1 MKNHKTVIGRLTNRL
16 KKLISN
22 DLKLSLMYFVTIIYL
37 SIYAK
42 NVSLKRLKVLLI
54 MIFLRLYMLI
64 FTPVGCPSF
73 GHNPNETLIY
83 LYDILALKIYEN
95 LLGENSVHTIVKK
108 KIIMIIKVRLRWRN
122 VTSLHVKP

>member
-1 MKNHKTVIGRLTNRL
+1 MKNHKTVIGTCRLTNRL

-54 MIFLRLYMLI
+54 MIFLRLLEQYMLI
-64 FTPVGCPSF
+64 FTPVGCPAF

-95 LLGENSVHTIVKK
+95 LAC
-108 KIIMIIKVRLRWRN
+108 
-122 VTSLHVKP
+122 